1 MPSKLDEDERNN
13 LSDRASSS
21 PSEVA
26 DADSGEEDE
35 SSGSENGDYGGRV
48 QGSDEEEEHED
59 SNLYTM
65 DVNGEEL
72 DEEEFESV
80 TVDVAHGRTFEEMF
94 DRRKIVD
101 FVAEDSEEEVDSVAD
116 KKDEPDSDCEIL
128 SLELNTTA
136 KAVSKD
142 SDGEREL
149 EESEEERDLADPE
162 SGESEVPTYD
172 DNDLQKSIPVFL
184 RTAADDDNDVHV
196 KIKDKAAKEQEENS
210 NEEGLLG
217 LEEIMNISHLSRN
230 NNEEDEKG
238 VERDD
243 SSGTGMKKEE
253 SDSESTNSARR
264 SRKKVDA
271 EIGLDLKEAFVS
283 LSPLKSSTLRSA
295 TEGRNTENSKNLRKS
310 EVKISSLPSPSKV
323 IPSPKTSKENQ
334 NRNSPILNVVE
345 QVGTKM
351 ASPPSPGIKTETDSE
366 KSFGPRRAR
375 STVMKHSK
383 SSKLNASDPE
393 ETLSSTAG
401 RRRLTSSSSDSAV
414 RRSSRLAEKDPSGP
428 LDRVMDIIEG
438 STVLGKQPSGKQTGK
453 TGTCDS

>member
-35 SSGSENGDYGGRV
+35 SGGSENGDYGGRV

-65 DVNGEEL
+65 DLNGEEL
-72 DEEEFESV
+72 DEEEFGSV
-80 TVDVAHGRTFEEMF
+80 TVDIAHGHTFEEMF
-94 DRRKIVD
+94 DGRKIVD
-101 FVAEDSEEEVDSVAD
+101 FVAEEEVDSVAD
-116 KKDEPDSDCEIL
+116 KKDEPDSDCEIV

-142 SDGEREL
+142 WDGEREL

-172 DNDLQKSIPVFL
+172 DNDLHKYIPVFL
-184 RTAADDDNDVHV
+184 RTAADDNNDVHV
-196 KIKDKAAKEQEENS
+196 NVKEKAAKEQEKNS
-210 NEEGLLG
+210 NEEGLLV
-217 LEEIMNISHLSRN
+217 LEEIMNISHLSWN
-230 NNEEDEKG
+230 NNEEGEKG

-253 SDSESTNSARR
+253 LDSESTNSARR
-264 SRKKVDA
+264 SRENVDA

-295 TEGRNTENSKNLRKS
+295 TEGRNTENSNNLQKS

-323 IPSPKTSKENQ
+323 IPSQKRSGENC
-334 NRNSPILNVVE
+334 NSSILNVVE

-351 ASPPSPGIKTETDSE
+351 ASPPSPGIKAETDSE
-366 KSFGPRRAR
+366 KSFGPRRVR

-383 SSKLNASDPE
+383 SSKANASDPE

-401 RRRLTSSSSDSAV
+401 RRRRRLTSSSSDSAV
-414 RRSSRLAEKDPSGP
+414 RRSSRLAERDPSGP
-428 LDRVMDIIEG
+428 LDRVMDIIEE